1 MKVAQSIIYN
11 DDVKLSMIYKLGKL
25 VSCYSCLEKKSVKV
39 YFQIELLLRVK
50 FNNMQYAR

>member
-50 FNNMQYAR
+50 FIVSF